1 MRTFWMVA
9 LAGALVG
16 LSACGGGSSTQKAQE
31 QPGSAAGGGEMG
43 QSAAAES
50 TQGGAMNQAKS
61 PQEEIVERSMNKDPG
76 PADEVAVLKTTMGDI
91 TLRFYPK
98 QAPLAVSNFKGLAAK
113 GYYNGVIFHR
123 VIAGF
128 MIQSGDPQGTGMG
141 GESLWGGTFKT
152 ETDPNL
158 KFDKPGILGMARTQT
173 PDTNGSQWFI
183 TVAPQPSLDGHY
195 TVFGE
200 VVKGMDVVNAI
211 SKVPTDPNDRPRT
224 PIRIE
229 SITIEKE

>member
-1 MRTFWMVA
+1 
-9 LAGALVG
+9 VG
-16 LSACGGGSSTQKAQE
+16 LSACGGGSSTQKAEE
-31 QPGSAAGGGEMG
+31 QSAAKTGGEEMG
-43 QSAAAES
+43 GPAAAES
-50 TQGGAMNQAKS
+50 TEGGAMTEAKS

-76 PADEVAVLKTTMGDI
+76 PADEVAVLKTSMGDI
-91 TLRFYPK
+91 TLRFFPE
-98 QAPLAVSNFKGLAAK
+98 QAPLAVANFKGLAAK

-152 ETDPNL
+152 ETNPNL
-158 KFDKPGILGMARTQT
+158 KFDKPGVLGMARTQR

-183 TVAPQPSLDGHY
+183 TVAPQPSLDGQY

-211 SKVPTDPNDRPRT
+211 SKVPTDPNDRPKT
-224 PIRIE
+224 PIKIE
-229 SITIEKE
+229 SITIEKQ

>member
-31 QPGSAAGGGEMG
+31 QPGSASGGGEMG
-43 QSAAAES
+43 KSAAES
-50 TQGGAMNQAKS
+50 TAAGAMSEAKS

-76 PADEVAVLKTTMGDI
+76 PADEVAVVKTSQGDI
-91 TLRFYPK
+91 TLRFYPG
-98 QAPLAVSNFKGLAAK
+98 QAPLAVANFKGLAAK

-128 MIQSGDPQGTGMG
+128 MIQTGDPQGTGMG

-158 KFDKPGILGMARTQT
+158 KFDKPGVLGMARTSR

-183 TVAPQPSLDGHY
+183 TVAPQTSLDGQY

-200 VVKGMDVVNAI
+200 VAKGMDVVNSIA
-211 SKVPTDPNDRPRT
+211 KTATDPNDRPKT

-229 SITIEKE
+229 SITIEKQ

>member
-1 MRTFWMVA
+1 MAA

-16 LSACGGGSSTQKAQE
+16 LSACGGGSSTGKAQE
-31 QPGSAAGGGEMG
+31 QPGSAAGGGEAG
-43 QSAAAES
+43 ISAAES
-50 TQGGAMNQAKS
+50 TAAGAMSETKS
-61 PQEEIVERSMNKDPG
+61 PQEAIVERSMNKDPG
-76 PADEVAVLKTTMGDI
+76 PADEVAVVKTSLGEI
-91 TLRFYPK
+91 TLRFYPE
-98 QAPLAVSNFKGLAAK
+98 QAPLAVANFKGLAAK

-128 MIQSGDPQGTGMG
+128 MIQTGDPQGTGMG

-152 ETDPNL
+152 ETNPNL
-158 KFDKPGILGMARTQT
+158 KFDKPGVLGMARTSR

-183 TVAPQPSLDGHY
+183 TVAPQPSLDGQY

-200 VVKGMDVVNAI
+200 VAKGMDVVNSIA
-211 SKVPTDPNDRPRT
+211 KTATDPNDRPKS

-229 SITIEKE
+229 SITIEKQ